1 MIDSLKDQLN
11 HAQGVAE
18 LATSVI
24 CSLIALI
31 ESQDIDISDVECSV
45 CTEGDQQ
52 IDNKITLRQLTN
64 VVLDELNTVK
74 VLEGV
79 E

>member
-1 MIDSLKDQLN
+1 MNTLKEQLD

-45 CTEGDQQ
+45 CT
-52 IDNKITLRQLTN
+52 
-64 VVLDELNTVK
+64 
-74 VLEGV
+74 
-79 E
+79 

>member
-1 MIDSLKDQLN
+1 MNQSFKTQLD

-24 CSLIALI
+24 SSFITLL

-45 CTEGDQQ
+45 CTENNQQ
-52 IDNKITLRQLTN
+52 IGNKITLRKLTN

>member
-1 MIDSLKDQLN
+1 MNTLKEQLD

-24 CSLIALI
+24 SSLIALI
-31 ESQDIDISDVECSV
+31 DSQGVDISDVECSI
-45 CTEGDQQ
+45 CNENNQQ
-52 IDNKITLRQLTN
+52 VGNKITLRQLTN
-64 VVLDELNTVK
+64 VVLDELGKVK

>member
-1 MIDSLKDQLN
+1 MIDSLKDQLS
-11 HAQGVAE
+11 HAHGVAE

-24 CSLIALI
+24 RSLIALL
-31 ESQDIDISDVECSV
+31 ESQDIDISDVECSI

-52 IDNKITLRQLTN
+52 VGKKITLRQLTN

>member
-1 MIDSLKDQLN
+1 MNQSLKTQLD

-24 CSLIALI
+24 SSFITLL

-52 IDNKITLRQLTN
+52 VGNKITLRQLTN
-64 VVLDELNTVK
+64 VVLDELGKVK
-74 VLEGV
+74 ALDGV